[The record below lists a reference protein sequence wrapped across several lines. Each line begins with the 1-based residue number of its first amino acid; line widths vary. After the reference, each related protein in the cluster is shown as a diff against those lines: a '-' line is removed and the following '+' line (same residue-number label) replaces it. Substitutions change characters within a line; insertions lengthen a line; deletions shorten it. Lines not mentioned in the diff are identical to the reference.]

1 MRLTPIDVR
10 QQQFAMKLFRGLDP
24 QEVEAF
30 LEEVAEDLEE
40 LQRENALLKE
50 QLAALEDRMR
60 GFEEKERALQETL
73 LTTRKLA
80 EEYKESARRE
90 AELIVREARLEAE
103 KILEGARA
111 EEAKLLAYVEV
122 LKRER
127 RRLAE
132 ELIATLTMYQ
142 RRVEEDLKGGGS
154 A

>member
-73 LTTRKLA
+73 LTTQKLA

-103 KILEGARA
+103 KILERARA
-111 EEAKLLAYVEV
+111 EEAKLLAYIEV

>member
-10 QQQFAMKLFRGLDP
+10 QQQFATKFRGFDP

-40 LQRENALLKE
+40 LQRENTLLKE
-50 QLAALEDRMR
+50 QLATLEERMR
-60 GFEEKERALQETL
+60 GLEGKERTLHETL
-73 LTTRKLA
+73 VTTQKLA
-80 EEYKESARRE
+80 QEYKENARRE
-90 AELIVREARLEAE
+90 AELAIREAHLQAE

-132 ELIATLTMYQ
+132 ELLATLSTYQ

-154 A
+154 G

>member
-60 GFEEKERALQETL
+60 GFGEKERALQETL
-73 LTTRKLA
+73 LTTQKLA

-111 EEAKLLAYVEV
+111 EEAKLLAYIEV

>member
-10 QQQFAMKLFRGLDP
+10 QQQFAAKLFRGLDP

-40 LQRENALLKE
+40 LQRENTLLKE

-73 LTTRKLA
+73 LTTQKLA
-80 EEYKESARRE
+80 EEYKENARRE
-90 AELIVREARLEAE
+90 AELIVREARVQAE
-103 KILEGARA
+103 KIVEGARN

-132 ELIATLTMYQ
+132 ELLATLTVYQ

-154 A
+154 G